1 MREPVFLIYP
11 PCMSERI
18 AATEAARSWSDL
30 LDRVRD
36 KHESFVVV
44 REGEEVARIS
54 PVEPGQPVTLRR
66 LIELLHRLPPP
77 DPGFAEDLEEI
88 QAAQPPLG
96 EAPWPS

>member
-1 MREPVFLIYP
+1 
-11 PCMSERI
+11 MSERI
-18 AATEAARSWSDL
+18 AATEAARSLPEL

-54 PVEPGQPVTLRR
+54 PVEPSEPMTLRH
-66 LIELLHRLPPP
+66 LVELLRTVPPP
-77 DPGFAEDLEEI
+77 DRGFADDLEDV
-88 QAAQPPLG
+88 QASQPPLD